1 MLSSV
6 RGEETP
12 MRAHRLA
19 AFAFILSFLAAPAF
33 ADGSFVKVGDI
44 KGNAIE
50 SQHNGWIQVGLWGTE
65 TRSGRWF
72 WSKPTNVFWFE
83 MTGEHAALEKAQLA
97 KTFYDRV
104 LFDVSIRGETLRTTF
119 SNVRVVGVEQKGKVE
134 KVTLQFKK
142 QSDQRVT
149 FTAAR

>member
-1 MLSSV
+1 
-6 RGEETP
+6 

-19 AFAFILSFLAAPAF
+19 AFAFILSTLVAPAF
-33 ADGSFVKVGDI
+33 ADGSFVKIGDI
-44 KGNAIE
+44 KGAATE
-50 SQHNGWIQVGLWGTE
+50 SQHNGWIQAGLWGTD
-65 TRSGRWF
+65 TRSGRWL
-72 WSKPTNVFWFE
+72 WSKPVNVFWFE
-83 MTGEHAALEKAQLA
+83 MAGDHAALDKAVQA

-104 LFDVSIRGETLRTTF
+104 LFDVSIRGDILRTTF
-119 SNVRVVGVEQKGKVE
+119 SNVRVIAVDQTGKVG

>member
-1 MLSSV
+1 
-6 RGEETP
+6 

-19 AFAFILSFLAAPAF
+19 AFALVAAAFLVAPAF
-33 ADGSFVKVGDI
+33 ADGSFVKIGAI
-44 KGNAIE
+44 KGTATE
-50 SQHNGWIQVGLWGTE
+50 AQHQGWTQIGTWGTE
-65 TRSGRWF
+65 TRSGKWF
-72 WSKPTNVFWFE
+72 WSSPRQVFWFE
-83 MTGEHAALEKAQLA
+83 MAGDHAALEKALTE

-104 LFDVSIRGETLRTTF
+104 LFDVSIKGEILRTTF
-119 SNVRVVGVEQKGKVE
+119 TAVRVEGVEHQGKVA

>member
-1 MLSSV
+1 
-6 RGEETP
+6 
-12 MRAHRLA
+12 MRAHRFA
-19 AFAFILSFLAAPAF
+19 AFAFILSMLVAPAF
-33 ADGSFVKVGDI
+33 ADGSFVKIGDI
-44 KGNAIE
+44 KGAATE
-50 SQHNGWIQVGLWGTE
+50 AQHYGWIQTGLWGTE

-83 MTGEHAALEKAQLA
+83 MTGDRVALEKALQN

-104 LFDVSIRGETLRTTF
+104 LFDVSIHSNTLRTTF
-119 SNVRVVGVEQKGKVE
+119 SAVRVIAVEQTGKVG

-142 QSDQRVT
+142 QTDQRVT